1 MVRGRVSRK
10 FFKLIFNPQIILF
23 SEMLPV
29 FLGLSILLKPKILL
43 LNKEILLLPKKNL
56 KICHLTVNIC
66 GTKSS
71 DFLIICPYFARRQVG
86 PEGIK
91 MSIFFGPYSSSS
103 SRQEESVKFDICLN
117 FGSCIFWTCSL
128 SFQRRFYRRTNDA
141 ICYFE
146 YWQISGIKII
156 KTFALLLGLYCK

>member
-10 FFKLIFNPQIILF
+10 FFNLIFNPQIILF

-43 LNKEILLLPKKNL
+43 LNKEILLLSKKNL

-71 DFLIICPYFARRQVG
+71 DFLIICPYFARR
-86 PEGIK
+86 
-91 MSIFFGPYSSSS
+91 
-103 SRQEESVKFDICLN
+103 
-117 FGSCIFWTCSL
+117 
-128 SFQRRFYRRTNDA
+128 
-141 ICYFE
+141 
-146 YWQISGIKII
+146 
-156 KTFALLLGLYCK
+156 